1 MMSGKANPLPPRAMA
16 PMTAR
21 LPAAWHPKSPSLVMG
36 LGAIAVALVI
46 LLGALSSD
54 RLLAVFWLFGLAFG
68 FVLQRSRFC
77 FTSAFRDLFLLGDGR
92 VMKGILAGLAV
103 ATMGFTVLM
112 ARLVPE
118 TGFGSL
124 PPGATVLPL
133 GLHTLLGGVLFGIG
147 MVLAGGCTSGSLYR
161 AGEGYVG
168 SMVALL
174 GIMAGLEVSSHT
186 WNWWWQTVISQAP
199 LVWLP
204 EHLGYFGS
212 TLLTFGGLFALF
224 LGVSWWEWRAAMALP
239 LNQPKAPT
247 PTSLGEYL
255 RVLGQTIFVKG
266 WPVVVGG
273 VALGTLNVFLYTYRH
288 PWGVVAGLGI
298 WADKAAAALGLG
310 AGELL
315 GRSSLA
321 GCAFEPETASAL
333 GHMPLLNLGVIGGAF
348 IAASLAA
355 EFKLR
360 WPRQPLRYV
369 QSLGGGVLM
378 GYGAGLALGCTV
390 GAFFSAIPSLALN
403 GWVFALALAGGAYI
417 GVKILNRL
425 P

>member
-1 MMSGKANPLPPRAMA
+1 MTGDVNPIGSPTIVQATSQQTAASRRRALNLA
-16 PMTAR
+16 LGVAS
-21 LPAAWHPKSPSLVMG
+21 AAAAFV
-36 LGAIAVALVI
+36 V
-46 LLGALSSD
+46 LLGASSID
-54 RLLAVFWLFGLAFG
+54 RLLGVFWLFGLAFG

-77 FTSAFRDLFLLGDGR
+77 FASAFRDLFLLGEAR
-92 VMKGILAGLAV
+92 VMKGIIAGLAV
-103 ATMGFTVLM
+103 ATAGFAVLM

-118 TGFGSL
+118 VGFGSL

-133 GLHTLLGGVLFGIG
+133 GIHTLLGGILFGIG

-168 SMVALL
+168 SMVALV
-174 GIMAGLEVSSHT
+174 GIMLGLEISSYT
-186 WNWWWQTVISQAP
+186 WNWWWEVQISGAP

-204 EHLGYFGS
+204 EQLGYLGG
-212 TLLTFGGLFALF
+212 TLLTFSGLLLLF
-224 LGVSWWEWRAAMALP
+224 LAVSWWESRASIMLPVKREEGRALS
-239 LNQPKAPT
+239 T
-247 PTSLGEYL
+247 FGEQL
-255 RVLGQTIFVKG
+255 RALGQTIFVKS

-273 VALGTLNVFLYTYRH
+273 VALGILNVFLYTYRH

-298 WADKAAAALGLG
+298 WADKVASAIGLG
-310 AGELL
+310 AGELM

-321 GCAFEPETASAL
+321 GCAFEPDTASAL
-333 GHMPLLNLGVIGGAF
+333 GHMPVLNLGVIAGAF
-348 IAASLAA
+348 IAASLAS

-360 WPRQPLRYV
+360 VPRRRLRYV
-369 QSLGGGVLM
+369 QSIGGGVLM

-403 GWVFALALAGGAYI
+403 GWVFAGALAIGAYL

>member
-1 MMSGKANPLPPRAMA
+1 MNSPGVPRASA
-16 PMTAR
+16 QAS
-21 LPAAWHPKSPSLVMG
+21 AAMPTRSTH
-36 LGAIAVALVI
+36 VALGLAAAAAAFVI
-46 LLGALSSD
+46 LVGTASSD

-77 FTSAFRDLFLLGDGR
+77 FASAFRDLFLLGDAR
-92 VMKGILAGLAV
+92 VMKGIIAGLAV
-103 ATMGFTVLM
+103 ATAGFTVLM

-118 TGFGSL
+118 VSFGGP

-133 GLHTLLGGVLFGIG
+133 GVHMLLGGVLFGVG

-174 GIMAGLEVSSHT
+174 GIMLGLEISSHT
-186 WNWWWQTVISQAP
+186 WNWWWEVHIGQAP
-199 LVWLP
+199 LVWFP
-204 EHLGYFGS
+204 AHLGYLGA
-212 TLLTFGGLFALF
+212 TLITFAGLLALF
-224 LGVSWWEWRAAMALP
+224 VFVSWWEFRASILLP
-239 LNQPKAPT
+239 IKRAEPVA
-247 PTSLGEYL
+247 PTSLREQFGAL
-255 RVLGQTIFVKG
+255 WQTIFVKG

-273 VALGTLNVFLYTYRH
+273 VALGVLNVLLYTYRH

-298 WADKAAAALGLG
+298 WADKLASTVGLE

-333 GHMPLLNLGVIGGAF
+333 GHMSLLNVGVIVGAF
-348 IAASLAA
+348 IAACFAA

-360 WPRQPLRYV
+360 FPRQAIRYG
-369 QSLGGGVLM
+369 QSIGGGVLM

-403 GWVFALALAGGAYI
+403 GWVFGGSLAIGAYL
-417 GVKILNRL
+417 GVKIISRL

>member
-1 MMSGKANPLPPRAMA
+1 VSTLHVDQQSMPCAAASRARA
-16 PMTAR
+16 VSIARGIAAAATAF
-21 LPAAWHPKSPSLVMG
+21 AILVG
-36 LGAIAVALVI
+36 TA
-46 LLGALSSD
+46 SSD

-77 FTSAFRDLFLLGDGR
+77 FASAFRDLFLLGDAR
-92 VMKGILAGLAV
+92 VMKGIIAGLAV
-103 ATMGFTVLM
+103 ATAGFAVLM
-112 ARLVPE
+112 ARLLPE
-118 TGFGSL
+118 VGFGSL

-133 GLHTLLGGVLFGIG
+133 GLHTLLGGGLFGIG

-174 GIMAGLEVSSHT
+174 GIMLGLEISSHT
-186 WNWWWQTVISQAP
+186 WNWWWETHISRAP

-204 EHLGYFGS
+204 EPLGYLGG
-212 TLLTFGGLFALF
+212 TLLTFGALLLCF
-224 LGVSWWEWRAAMALP
+224 LVVTWWEFRTSIMLP
-239 LNQPKAPT
+239 LKRGGVDAAS
-247 PTSLGEYL
+247 SLGEHL
-255 RVLGQTIFVKG
+255 RALGQLIFVQG

-273 VALGTLNVFLYTYRH
+273 VALAILNVYLYIYRH
-288 PWGVVAGLGI
+288 PWGVIAGLGI
-298 WADKAAAALGLG
+298 WADKVASAMHLG
-310 AGELL
+310 AGDLL

-321 GCAFEPETASAL
+321 GCAFEPDTASPL
-333 GHMPLLNLGVIGGAF
+333 GHMPLLNLGVIAGAF
-348 IAASLAA
+348 IAASLAS

-360 WPRQPLRYV
+360 VPKQPLRYI
-369 QSLGGGVLM
+369 QSMGGGILM

-403 GWVFALALAGGAYI
+403 GWVFAGALAVGAYI
-417 GVKILNRL
+417 GVKVLNRI

>member
-1 MMSGKANPLPPRAMA
+1 MSGEANPLPPRAIA
-16 PMTAR
+16 QTTAR
-21 LPAAWHPKSPSLVMG
+21 LPAAWHPKSTNLAMG
-36 LGAIAVALVI
+36 LGAAAAALVI
-46 LLGALSSD
+46 LLGVSASD

-77 FTSAFRDLFLLGDGR
+77 FASAFRDLFLLGDAR

-103 ATMGFTVLM
+103 ATVGFTVLM
-112 ARLVPE
+112 ARMVPE
-118 TGFGSL
+118 TGFGGV

-133 GLHTLLGGVLFGIG
+133 GVHTLLGGVLFGVG

-174 GIMAGLEVSSHT
+174 GIMVGLEVSSYT
-186 WNWWWQTVISQAP
+186 WNWWWQALISQAP

-204 EHLGYFGS
+204 AHLGYFGG
-212 TLLTFGGLFALF
+212 TLLTLGGLLGLF
-224 LGVSWWEWRAAMALP
+224 LAVSWWEWRASIILP
-239 LNQPKAPT
+239 LNQPAAPT
-247 PTSLGEYL
+247 PTSFGDYL
-255 RVLGQTIFVKG
+255 RMLGQTIFVKG

-273 VALGTLNVFLYTYRH
+273 VALGALNAFLYTYRH

-298 WADKAAAALGLG
+298 WADKSAAALGLG

-321 GCAFEPETASAL
+321 GCVFEPETASAL

-348 IAASLAA
+348 IAASLAS

-360 WPRQPLRYV
+360 WPRQLRRYV

-403 GWVFALALAGGAYI
+403 GWVFALALAGGAYV
-417 GVKILNRL
+417 GVKILNHL

>member
-1 MMSGKANPLPPRAMA
+1 
-16 PMTAR
+16 
-21 LPAAWHPKSPSLVMG
+21 MG
-36 LGAIAVALVI
+36 LGAAAAACIILFGVA
-46 LLGALSSD
+46 SSD
-54 RLLAVFWLFGLAFG
+54 RLVAVYWLFGLAFG

-77 FTSAFRDLFLLGDGR
+77 FASAFRDLFLLGDAR

-103 ATMGFTVLM
+103 ATAGFALLM
-112 ARLVPE
+112 ARMVPD
-118 TGFGSL
+118 TGFGGL

-133 GLHTLLGGVLFGIG
+133 GLHTLVGGVLFGIG

-174 GIMAGLEVSSHT
+174 GIMLGLEISSHT
-186 WNWWWQTVISQAP
+186 WNWWWQTLISQAP
-199 LVWLP
+199 LIWLP
-204 EHLGYFGS
+204 ARLGYLGG
-212 TLLTFGGLFALF
+212 TLATLGGLLVLF
-224 LGVSWWEWRAAMALP
+224 LGVSWWEWRASIMLP
-239 LNQPKAPT
+239 PKRESAAP
-247 PTSLGEYL
+247 PTSFGEYL
-255 RVLGQTIFVKG
+255 RVLGYMIFVKG

-273 VALGTLNVFLYTYRH
+273 VALGTLNAFLYTYRH

-298 WADKAAAALGLG
+298 WADKLSMPLGLG

-321 GCAFEPETASAL
+321 GCAFEPQTASAV
-333 GHMPLLNLGVIGGAF
+333 GHMPVLNLGMIGGAF
-348 IAASLAA
+348 IAASLAS

-369 QSLGGGVLM
+369 QSIGGGVLM
-378 GYGAGLALGCTV
+378 GYGAGVALGCTV

-403 GWVFALALAGGAYI
+403 GWAFALALAGGAYI
-417 GVKILNRL
+417 GVKVLNHL

>member
-1 MMSGKANPLPPRAMA
+1 MNTPDVAQRSVRSSAASQ
-16 PMTAR
+16 AR
-21 LPAAWHPKSPSLVMG
+21 GFSIARGVAA
-36 LGAIAVALVI
+36 AAAAFVI
-46 LLGALSSD
+46 LWGMASSD

-77 FTSAFRDLFLLGDGR
+77 FASAFRDLFLLGDAR
-92 VMKGILAGLAV
+92 VMKGIIAGLAV
-103 ATMGFTVLM
+103 ATAGFTVLM
-112 ARLVPE
+112 ARLLPE
-118 TGFGSL
+118 VGFGSL

-133 GLHTLLGGVLFGIG
+133 GIHTVVGGVLFGIG

-174 GIMAGLEVSSHT
+174 GIMVGLEISSHT
-186 WNWWWQTVISQAP
+186 WNWWWEAHISRAP
-199 LVWLP
+199 LIWFP
-204 EHLGYFGS
+204 EQFGYLGG
-212 TLLTFGGLFALF
+212 TLLTFGALLLSF
-224 LGVSWWEWRAAMALP
+224 LVVSWWEFRTSIMLPPKRDEVHAAS
-239 LNQPKAPT
+239 
-247 PTSLGEYL
+247 SLGEYL
-255 RVLGQTIFVKG
+255 RALGRTVFVKG

-273 VALGTLNVFLYTYRH
+273 VALAVLNVYLYTYRH

-298 WADKAAAALGLG
+298 WADKVAGALHLG

-321 GCAFEPETASAL
+321 GCAFEPDTASAL
-333 GHMPLLNLGVIGGAF
+333 GHMPLLNVGVIAGAF
-348 IAASLAA
+348 IAASLAS

-360 WPRQPLRYV
+360 IPKQPLRYI
-369 QSLGGGVLM
+369 QSMGGGALM

-403 GWVFALALAGGAYI
+403 GWVFAGALAVGAYI
-417 GVKILNRL
+417 GVKVLNRI

>member
-1 MMSGKANPLPPRAMA
+1 MTGDFNPAGSPTLAAAAAHPTDASRCRSLNLTLGMA
-16 PMTAR
+16 SAATAF
-21 LPAAWHPKSPSLVMG
+21 
-36 LGAIAVALVI
+36 II
-46 LLGALSSD
+46 LLGAASVD

-77 FTSAFRDLFLLGDGR
+77 FASAFRDLFLLGDAR
-92 VMKGILAGLAV
+92 VMKGIIAGLAV
-103 ATMGFTVLM
+103 ATAGFAVLM
-112 ARLVPE
+112 ARLVPKV
-118 TGFGSL
+118 GFGSL

-133 GLHTLLGGVLFGIG
+133 GMHTLLGGLLFGVG

-168 SMVALL
+168 SMVALV
-174 GIMAGLEVSSHT
+174 GIMLGLEISSHT
-186 WNWWWQTVISQAP
+186 WNWWWAVQISSAP

-204 EHLGYFGS
+204 ERLGYLGG
-212 TLLTFGGLFALF
+212 TLLTFVGLLLLF
-224 LGVSWWEWRAAMALP
+224 LAVSWWEFRTSVLLPPKREDGRAL
-239 LNQPKAPT
+239 T
-247 PTSLGEYL
+247 TFGEQL
-255 RVLGQTIFVKG
+255 RVFGRTVFVKG

-273 VALGTLNVFLYTYRH
+273 VALGVLNVFLYTYRH

-298 WADKAAAALGLG
+298 WANKMAGAIGLG
-310 AGELL
+310 AGELM

-321 GCAFEPETASAL
+321 GCAFEPDSASAL
-333 GHMPLLNLGVIGGAF
+333 GHMPVLNLGVTGGAF
-348 IAASLAA
+348 IAATLAS

-360 WPRQPLRYV
+360 VPRQPLRYM
-369 QSLGGGVLM
+369 QSIGGGALM

-403 GWVFALALAGGAYI
+403 GWVFAGALAVGAYV

>member
-1 MMSGKANPLPPRAMA
+1 MLGI
-16 PMTAR
+16 TA
-21 LPAAWHPKSPSLVMG
+21 AA
-36 LGAIAVALVI
+36 AAFVI
-46 LLGALSSD
+46 LVGMAASD

-77 FTSAFRDLFLLGDGR
+77 FASAFRDLFLLGDAR
-92 VMKGILAGLAV
+92 VMKGIIAGLAV
-103 ATMGFTVLM
+103 ATAGFTVLM
-112 ARLVPE
+112 ARLLPE
-118 TGFGSL
+118 VGFGSL

-133 GLHTLLGGVLFGIG
+133 GIHTLLGGILFGIG

-174 GIMAGLEVSSHT
+174 GIMLGLEISSHT
-186 WNWWWQTVISQAP
+186 WNWWWEAHISRAP
-199 LVWLP
+199 LIWFP
-204 EHLGYFGS
+204 ERLGYLGG
-212 TLLTFGGLFALF
+212 TLLTCGGLLLAF
-224 LGVSWWEWRAAMALP
+224 LLVSWWELRTSIMLP
-239 LNQPKAPT
+239 SKPAEVREASSFGEHLRH
-247 PTSLGEYL
+247 LGHT
-255 RVLGQTIFVKG
+255 VFVKG

-273 VALGTLNVFLYTYRH
+273 VALAILNVFLYTYRH

-298 WADKAAAALGLG
+298 WADKLASAIHFG
-310 AGELL
+310 AGDLL

-321 GCAFEPETASAL
+321 GCAFEPHTASVF
-333 GHMPLLNLGVIGGAF
+333 GHMPLLNLGVIAGAF
-348 IAASLAA
+348 IAASLAS

-360 WPRQPLRYV
+360 VPKQPLRYV
-369 QSLGGGVLM
+369 QSIGGGVLM

-403 GWVFALALAGGAYI
+403 GWVFAAALALGALV
-417 GVKILNRL
+417 GVKILNHL

>member
-1 MMSGKANPLPPRAMA
+1 MSEDVSPISA
-16 PMTAR
+16 PTVAHTSGR
-21 LPAAWHPKSPSLVMG
+21 S
-36 LGAIAVALVI
+36 AVAARQRGMNLALGVAAAAAAFVI
-46 LLGALSSD
+46 LVGTASSD

-77 FTSAFRDLFLLGDGR
+77 FTSAFRDLFLLGDAR
-92 VMKGILAGLAV
+92 VMKGIIAGLAV
-103 ATMGFTVLM
+103 ATAGFAVLM

-118 TGFGSL
+118 VGFGGL

-133 GLHTLLGGVLFGIG
+133 GIHTLLGGVLFGIG

-174 GIMAGLEVSSHT
+174 GIMLGLEFSSHT
-186 WNWWWQTVISQAP
+186 WNWWWEVHISRAP
-199 LVWLP
+199 LIWFP
-204 EHLGYFGS
+204 ESLGYLGGM
-212 TLLTFGGLFALF
+212 LLTFGGLLLLF
-224 LGVSWWEWRAAMALP
+224 LLVSWWEFRTSIILPVRRDAMHTASSFGEQLR
-239 LNQPKAPT
+239 T
-247 PTSLGEYL
+247 LGHM
-255 RVLGQTIFVKG
+255 VFVKG
-266 WPVVVGG
+266 WPVVIGG
-273 VALGTLNVFLYTYRH
+273 IALGTLNVFLYTYRH

-298 WADKAAAALGLG
+298 WADKLASSIALG
-310 AGELL
+310 AGELS

-321 GCAFEPETASAL
+321 GCAFEPDSASAL
-333 GHMPLLNLGVIGGAF
+333 GHMPLLNLGVIAGAF
-348 IAASLAA
+348 IAASLAS

-360 WPRQPLRYV
+360 VPKQPLRYA
-369 QSLGGGVLM
+369 QSIGGGVLM

-403 GWVFALALAGGAYI
+403 GWVFAGALAVGAYI

>member
-1 MMSGKANPLPPRAMA
+1 MTGEAGDMSTPEVVQRQLRSSVASRAKASNLA
-16 PMTAR
+16 
-21 LPAAWHPKSPSLVMG
+21 LGLAA
-36 LGAIAVALVI
+36 AAAAFVI
-46 LLGALSSD
+46 LVGMASSD

-77 FTSAFRDLFLLGDGR
+77 FASAFRDLFLLGDAR
-92 VMKGILAGLAV
+92 VMKGIIAGLAV
-103 ATMGFTVLM
+103 ATAGFAVLM
-112 ARLVPE
+112 TRLLPE
-118 TGFGSL
+118 VGVGSL
-124 PPGATVLPL
+124 PVGATVLPL
-133 GLHTLLGGVLFGIG
+133 GIHTALGGVLFGIG

-174 GIMAGLEVSSHT
+174 GIMSGLEISSHT
-186 WNWWWQTVISQAP
+186 WNWWWEAHISQAP
-199 LVWLP
+199 LIWFP
-204 EHLGYFGS
+204 EQLGYLGG
-212 TLLTFGGLFALF
+212 TLLTFGGF
-224 LGVSWWEWRAAMALP
+224 LGAFLVISWWEFRTSIMLSIKPDTAYGASSFGEHLRA
-239 LNQPKAPT
+239 
-247 PTSLGEYL
+247 LGHT
-255 RVLGQTIFVKG
+255 VFVKG

-273 VALGTLNVFLYTYRH
+273 VALATLNVFLYTYRH

-298 WADKAAAALGLG
+298 WADKLASAVNLG
-310 AGELL
+310 AGDLL

-321 GCAFEPETASAL
+321 GCAFEPDTASAL
-333 GHMPLLNLGVIGGAF
+333 GHMPLLNLGVIAGAF
-348 IAASLAA
+348 IAASLAS

-360 WPRQPLRYV
+360 VPKQPLRYV
-369 QSLGGGVLM
+369 QSMGGGVLM

-403 GWVFALALAGGAYI
+403 GWVFAGALAIGAYA

>member
-1 MMSGKANPLPPRAMA
+1 MSGEVNPAQSPTLIPSEGRPSAASRRRA
-16 PMTAR
+16 
-21 LPAAWHPKSPSLVMG
+21 LN
-36 LGAIAVALVI
+36 VALGVAAGVAAFVI
-46 LLGALSSD
+46 FVGTAWSD

-77 FTSAFRDLFLLGDGR
+77 FASAFRDLFLLGDAR
-92 VMKGILAGLAV
+92 VMKGIIAGLAI
-103 ATMGFTVLM
+103 ATVGFAVLM
-112 ARLVPE
+112 VRLVPE
-118 TGFGSL
+118 VGFGSL

-133 GLHTLLGGVLFGIG
+133 GLHTLLGGILFGVG

-168 SMVALL
+168 SMIALL
-174 GIMAGLEVSSHT
+174 GIMVGLEISSYT
-186 WNWWWQTVISQAP
+186 WNWWWVFHISRAP
-199 LVWLP
+199 LIWLP
-204 EHLGYFGS
+204 EQLGYLGSILGTLVGLLASYIVVAWWEFRTSIMLPAKSAEGHAPSSFGEHLGR
-212 TLLTFGGLFALF
+212 
-224 LGVSWWEWRAAMALP
+224 LGHTV
-239 LNQPKAPT
+239 
-247 PTSLGEYL
+247 
-255 RVLGQTIFVKG
+255 FVKG

-273 VALGTLNVFLYTYRH
+273 VALGVLNVFLYIYRH

-298 WADKAAAALGLG
+298 WADKLASTVDLG
-310 AGELL
+310 AGELM

-321 GCAFEPETASAL
+321 GCAFEPDTASAL

-348 IAASLAA
+348 IAASLAS

-360 WPRQPLRYV
+360 VPRQPLRYI
-369 QSLGGGVLM
+369 QSIGGGVCM

-403 GWVFALALAGGAYI
+403 GWVFAMALTIGAYL
-417 GVKILNRL
+417 GVKLLNRL

>member
-1 MMSGKANPLPPRAMA
+1 MSIPGVARQAVRSSAASRARSVSIA
-16 PMTAR
+16 CGV
-21 LPAAWHPKSPSLVMG
+21 AAAAAAFGILVG
-36 LGAIAVALVI
+36 SAAI
-46 LLGALSSD
+46 D

-77 FTSAFRDLFLLGDGR
+77 FASAFRDLFLLGDAR
-92 VMKGILAGLAV
+92 VMKGIIAGLAV
-103 ATMGFTVLM
+103 AAAGFAVLM
-112 ARLVPE
+112 ARLLPE
-118 TGFGSL
+118 VGFGSL

-133 GLHTLLGGVLFGIG
+133 GMHTLLGGVLFGIG

-174 GIMAGLEVSSHT
+174 GIMLGLEISSHT
-186 WNWWWQTVISQAP
+186 WNWWWEAHISHAP
-199 LVWLP
+199 LIWFP
-204 EHLGYFGS
+204 EHLGYLGGS
-212 TLLTFGGLFALF
+212 LLTFGALLLCF
-224 LGVSWWEWRAAMALP
+224 LAVSWWEFRTTIVLPSKPAEVDALSSFGDHLRAIGHL
-239 LNQPKAPT
+239 
-247 PTSLGEYL
+247 
-255 RVLGQTIFVKG
+255 IFVKG

-273 VALGTLNVFLYTYRH
+273 VALATLNVFLYTYKH

-298 WADKAAAALGLG
+298 WADKVASAMHLG

-315 GRSSLA
+315 GRSALA
-321 GCAFEPETASAL
+321 GCAFEPDTASPF
-333 GHMPLLNLGVIGGAF
+333 GHMPLLNLGVIAGAF
-348 IAASLAA
+348 IAASLAS

-360 WPRQPLRYV
+360 IPKQPLRYV
-369 QSLGGGVLM
+369 QSIGGGALM

-403 GWVFALALAGGAYI
+403 GWVFAGSLAGGAYI
-417 GVKILNRL
+417 GVKLLNHI

>member
-1 MMSGKANPLPPRAMA
+1 MVDRTTPRNSPGVARTSAQPSAAM
-16 PMTAR
+16 PT
-21 LPAAWHPKSPSLVMG
+21 PSSHVALGLV
-36 LGAIAVALVI
+36 AVAAAFVI
-46 LLGALSSD
+46 LVGTASND

-77 FTSAFRDLFLLGDGR
+77 FASAFRDLFLLGDAR
-92 VMKGILAGLAV
+92 VMKGIIAGLAV
-103 ATMGFTVLM
+103 ATAGFTVLM

-118 TGFGSL
+118 ISFGGL

-133 GLHTLLGGVLFGIG
+133 GLHTLLGGVLFGVG

-161 AGEGYVG
+161 AGEGYIG

-174 GIMAGLEVSSHT
+174 GIMLGLEISSHT
-186 WNWWWQTVISQAP
+186 WNWWWQVHIGQAP
-199 LVWLP
+199 LVWFP
-204 EHLGYFGS
+204 AHLGYLGA
-212 TLLTFGGLFALF
+212 TLITFAGLLALF
-224 LGVSWWEWRAAMALP
+224 VLVSWWEFRASILLP
-239 LNQPKAPT
+239 IKRAEPVA
-247 PTSLGEYL
+247 PTSLREQFGAL
-255 RVLGQTIFVKG
+255 WQTIFVKG

-273 VALGTLNVFLYTYRH
+273 VALGVLNVLLYTYRH

-298 WADKAAAALGLG
+298 WADKLASIVDLE

-333 GHMPLLNLGVIGGAF
+333 GHMPLLNVGVIVGAF
-348 IAASLAA
+348 IAACFAA

-360 WPRQPLRYV
+360 FPRQAIRYG
-369 QSLGGGVLM
+369 QSIGGGVLM

-403 GWVFALALAGGAYI
+403 GWVFGGSLAIGAYL
-417 GVKILNRL
+417 GVKIINRL

>member
-1 MMSGKANPLPPRAMA
+1 MAGETDHMSTPDVARVRVRPSATSRAGVSNLA
-16 PMTAR
+16 
-21 LPAAWHPKSPSLVMG
+21 LGVAA
-36 LGAIAVALVI
+36 AAAAFVI
-46 LLGALSSD
+46 LVGMAASD
-54 RLLAVFWLFGLAFG
+54 HLLAVFWVFGLAFG

-77 FTSAFRDLFLLGDGR
+77 FAAAFRDLFLLGDAR
-92 VMKGILAGLAV
+92 VMKGIIAGLAV
-103 ATMGFTVLM
+103 ATVGFTVLM
-112 ARLVPE
+112 ARLLPE
-118 TGFGSL
+118 VGFSSL

-133 GLHTLLGGVLFGIG
+133 GIHTVLGGVLFGIG

-174 GIMAGLEVSSHT
+174 GIMLGLEISSHT
-186 WNWWWQTVISQAP
+186 WNWWWDAHISRAP
-199 LVWLP
+199 LIWFP
-204 EHLGYFGS
+204 ERLGYLGG
-212 TLLTFGGLFALF
+212 TLLTFGGLLLAF
-224 LGVSWWEWRAAMALP
+224 LLVSWWEFRTSIMLSIKPNEVHAASSFGEHLRA
-239 LNQPKAPT
+239 
-247 PTSLGEYL
+247 LGHTVFI
-255 RVLGQTIFVKG
+255 RG

-273 VALGTLNVFLYTYRH
+273 VALATLNVFLYTYRH

-298 WADKAAAALGLG
+298 WADKLASAIHLG

-321 GCAFEPETASAL
+321 GCAFEPDIASAL
-333 GHMPLLNLGVIGGAF
+333 GHMPLLNLGVIAGAF
-348 IAASLAA
+348 IAASLAS

-360 WPRQPLRYV
+360 VPKQPLRYV
-369 QSLGGGVLM
+369 QSIGGGVLM

-403 GWVFALALAGGAYI
+403 GWVFAGALALGAYV

>member
-1 MMSGKANPLPPRAMA
+1 MLGDANSLPPRVIAETA
-16 PMTAR
+16 AR
-21 LPAAWHPKSPSLVMG
+21 LPTAWHPKSTSLAMG
-36 LGAIAVALVI
+36 LGAAAAAFVI
-46 LLGALSSD
+46 LLATAASD

-77 FTSAFRDLFLLGDGR
+77 FASAFRDLFLLGDAR

-103 ATMGFTVLM
+103 ATVGFTVLM
-112 ARLVPE
+112 ARMVPD

-124 PPGATVLPL
+124 PPGASVLPL
-133 GLHTLLGGVLFGIG
+133 GLHTPLGGVLFGIG

-174 GIMAGLEVSSHT
+174 GIMVGLEISSHT
-186 WNWWWQTVISQAP
+186 WNWWWQNLISQTP

-204 EHLGYFGS
+204 ERLGYLGG
-212 TLLTFGGLFALF
+212 TLLTLGGLLLLF
-224 LGVSWWEWRAAMALP
+224 LGVSWWEWRASIMLP
-239 LNQPKAPT
+239 PHRQEPPRPT
-247 PTSLGEYL
+247 NLGEYL
-255 RVLGQTIFVKG
+255 RALGQTIFVKG

-298 WADKAAAALGLG
+298 WADKLAGSIGLG

-321 GCAFEPETASAL
+321 GCAFEPEAASAL
-333 GHMPLLNLGVIGGAF
+333 GHMPLLNLGIIGGAF

-369 QSLGGGVLM
+369 QSIGGGVLM
-378 GYGAGLALGCTV
+378 GYGAGVALGCTV

-417 GVKILNRL
+417 GVKILNHL

>member
-1 MMSGKANPLPPRAMA
+1 MNTPDV
-16 PMTAR
+16 AR
-21 LPAAWHPKSPSLVMG
+21 RSVRSSPASQARG
-36 LGAIAVALVI
+36 FNIARGVAAAAAAFVI
-46 LLGALSSD
+46 LVGTASSD

-77 FTSAFRDLFLLGDGR
+77 FASAFRDLFLLGDAR
-92 VMKGILAGLAV
+92 VMKGIIAGLAV
-103 ATMGFTVLM
+103 ATAGFTVLM
-112 ARLVPE
+112 ARLLPE
-118 TGFGSL
+118 VGFGSL

-133 GLHTLLGGVLFGIG
+133 GIHTLVGGGLFGIG

-174 GIMAGLEVSSHT
+174 GIMLGLEISSHT
-186 WNWWWQTVISQAP
+186 WNWWWEAHISRAP
-199 LVWLP
+199 LIWFP
-204 EHLGYFGS
+204 KRIGYLGG
-212 TLLTFGGLFALF
+212 TLLTFGALLLSF
-224 LGVSWWEWRAAMALP
+224 LVVSWWEFRTSIMLPSKRDEVHAAS
-239 LNQPKAPT
+239 
-247 PTSLGEYL
+247 SLGEYL
-255 RVLGQTIFVKG
+255 GALSQMVFVKG

-273 VALGTLNVFLYTYRH
+273 IALAVLNVYLYTYRH

-298 WADKAAAALGLG
+298 WADKAAGALHLG

-321 GCAFEPETASAL
+321 GCAFEPDTASAL
-333 GHMPLLNLGVIGGAF
+333 GHMPLLNLGVIAGAF
-348 IAASLAA
+348 IAASLAS

-360 WPRQPLRYV
+360 VPKQPLRYI
-369 QSLGGGVLM
+369 QSMGGGVLM

-403 GWVFALALAGGAYI
+403 GWVFAGALAVGAYI
-417 GVKILNRL
+417 GVKVLNRI

>member
-1 MMSGKANPLPPRAMA
+1 MTGDVNPIGSPTIVQATSQQTAASRRRALNLA
-16 PMTAR
+16 LGVAS
-21 LPAAWHPKSPSLVMG
+21 AAAAFV
-36 LGAIAVALVI
+36 VI
-46 LLGALSSD
+46 LGVSSID
-54 RLLAVFWLFGLAFG
+54 RLLGVFWLFGLAFG

-77 FTSAFRDLFLLGDGR
+77 FASAFRDLFLLGDAR
-92 VMKGILAGLAV
+92 VMKGIIAGLAV
-103 ATMGFTVLM
+103 ATAGFAVLM

-118 TGFGSL
+118 VGFGSL

-133 GLHTLLGGVLFGIG
+133 GIHTLLGGILFGIG

-168 SMVALL
+168 SMVALV
-174 GIMAGLEVSSHT
+174 GIMLGLEISSYT
-186 WNWWWQTVISQAP
+186 WNWWWEVQISGAP

-204 EHLGYFGS
+204 EQLGYLGG
-212 TLLTFGGLFALF
+212 TLLTFSGLLLLF
-224 LGVSWWEWRAAMALP
+224 LAVSWWEFRASIMLPVKREEGRALS
-239 LNQPKAPT
+239 T
-247 PTSLGEYL
+247 FGEQL
-255 RVLGQTIFVKG
+255 RALGQTIFVKS

-273 VALGTLNVFLYTYRH
+273 VALGILNVFLYTYRH

-298 WADKAAAALGLG
+298 WADKVASAIGLG
-310 AGELL
+310 AGELM

-321 GCAFEPETASAL
+321 GCAFEPDTASAL
-333 GHMPLLNLGVIGGAF
+333 GHMPVLNLGVIAGAF
-348 IAASLAA
+348 IAASLAS

-360 WPRQPLRYV
+360 VPRRRLRYV
-369 QSLGGGVLM
+369 QSIGGGVLM

-403 GWVFALALAGGAYI
+403 GWVFAGALAIGAYL

>member
-1 MMSGKANPLPPRAMA
+1 MPL
-16 PMTAR
+16 
-21 LPAAWHPKSPSLVMG
+21 LGVSAAV
-36 LGAIAVALVI
+36 VALGI
-46 LLGALSSD
+46 CLAAAAHD
-54 RLLAVFWLFGLAFG
+54 RLLGVFWLFGLAFG

-77 FTSAFRDLFLLGDGR
+77 FASAFRDLFLLGEAR
-92 VMKGILAGLAV
+92 VMKGIIGGLAV
-103 ATMGFTVLM
+103 ATAGFAVLM

-118 TGFGSL
+118 VGFGGP
-124 PPGATVLPL
+124 PPGAVVLPL
-133 GLHTLLGGVLFGIG
+133 GFHTVLGGVLFGLG

-168 SMVALL
+168 SMAALL
-174 GIMAGLEVSSHT
+174 GIMAGLEASSHT
-186 WNWWWQTVISQAP
+186 WNWWWQVHIGRAP

-204 EHLGYFGS
+204 EHLGYFGA
-212 TLLTFGGLFALF
+212 TLLTFAGLMALF
-224 LGVSWWEWRAAMALP
+224 VGVSWWECRSGVPPIGARPPAGA
-239 LNQPKAPT
+239 
-247 PTSLGEYL
+247 PTSLPEYL
-255 RVLGQTIFVKG
+255 RNVGQMVFVKG
-266 WPVVVGG
+266 WPAVAGG
-273 VALGTLNVFLYTYRH
+273 VALGVLNVFLYTYRH

-298 WADKAAAALGLG
+298 WADRLAGAIGLG

-321 GCAFEPETASAL
+321 GCAFEPATASAL
-333 GHMPLLNLGVIGGAF
+333 GHMPLLNVGVIAGAF
-348 IAASLAA
+348 IAASLAS

-360 WPRQPLRYV
+360 WPRQPLRYA

-403 GWVFALALAGGAYI
+403 GWVFAGALAIGAYC
-417 GVKILNRL
+417 GVKVLHRL

>member
-1 MMSGKANPLPPRAMA
+1 MDTP
-16 PMTAR
+16 
-21 LPAAWHPKSPSLVMG
+21 
-36 LGAIAVALVI
+36 AIARTAVRSAAASPAKRLHIAVGIAAAAAGFAILVA
-46 LLGALSSD
+46 AASSD

-77 FTSAFRDLFLLGDGR
+77 FASAFRDLFLLGDAR
-92 VMKGILAGLAV
+92 VMKGIIAGLAV
-103 ATMGFTVLM
+103 ATAGFAVLM
-112 ARLVPE
+112 ARLLPE
-118 TGFGSL
+118 VGYGSL
-124 PPGATVLPL
+124 PLGAIVLPL
-133 GLHTLLGGVLFGIG
+133 GIHTVLGGVLFGIG

-168 SMVALL
+168 SMIALL
-174 GIMAGLEVSSHT
+174 GIMLGLEVSSHT
-186 WNWWWQTVISQAP
+186 WNWWWEAHISRTP

-204 EHLGYFGS
+204 EQLGGYLGAIV
-212 TLLTFGGLFALF
+212 TTFGALLLLYLGL
-224 LGVSWWEWRAAMALP
+224 SWWEFRTGVLLPVKHGDDQMPSSFGQQLRAV
-239 LNQPKAPT
+239 
-247 PTSLGEYL
+247 G
-255 RVLGQTIFVKG
+255 RTIFVKG
-266 WPVVVGG
+266 WPLAVGG
-273 VALGTLNVFLYTYRH
+273 IALATLNVFLYTYRH

-298 WADKAAAALGLG
+298 WADKLASALDLG

-321 GCAFEPETASAL
+321 GCAFEPSTASAL
-333 GHMPLLNLGVIGGAF
+333 GHMPVLNLGIIAGAF
-348 IAASLAA
+348 IAASLAS

-360 WPRQPLRYV
+360 IPKQPRRYV
-369 QSLGGGVLM
+369 QSLGGGLLM

-403 GWVFALALAGGAYI
+403 GWVFAGALAVGAYA

>member
-1 MMSGKANPLPPRAMA
+1 MTGEAGDMSTPEVVQRQVRSPVASRAKASSLA
-16 PMTAR
+16 
-21 LPAAWHPKSPSLVMG
+21 LGLAA
-36 LGAIAVALVI
+36 AAAAFVI
-46 LLGALSSD
+46 LVGMASSD

-77 FTSAFRDLFLLGDGR
+77 FASAFRDLFLLGDAR
-92 VMKGILAGLAV
+92 VMKGIIAGLAV
-103 ATMGFTVLM
+103 ATAGFAVLM
-112 ARLVPE
+112 ARLLPE
-118 TGFGSL
+118 VGVGSL
-124 PPGATVLPL
+124 PVGATVLPL
-133 GLHTLLGGVLFGIG
+133 GIHTVLGGVLFGIG

-174 GIMAGLEVSSHT
+174 GIMLGLEISSHT
-186 WNWWWQTVISQAP
+186 WNWWWEAHIGQAP
-199 LVWLP
+199 LIWFP
-204 EHLGYFGS
+204 EQLGYLGG
-212 TLLTFGGLFALF
+212 TLLTFGGLLGAF
-224 LGVSWWEWRAAMALP
+224 LVISWWEFRTSIMLSIKPDAVHMASSFGEHLRA
-239 LNQPKAPT
+239 
-247 PTSLGEYL
+247 LGHT
-255 RVLGQTIFVKG
+255 VFVKG
-266 WPVVVGG
+266 WSVVVGG
-273 VALGTLNVFLYTYRH
+273 VALATLNVFLYTYRH

-298 WADKAAAALGLG
+298 WADKLASAVNLG
-310 AGELL
+310 AGDLL

-333 GHMPLLNLGVIGGAF
+333 GHMPLLNLGVIAGAF
-348 IAASLAA
+348 IAASLAS

-360 WPRQPLRYV
+360 VPKQLLRYV
-369 QSLGGGVLM
+369 QSMGGGMLM

-403 GWVFALALAGGAYI
+403 GWVFAGALAIGAYV